1 MNKIKVNML
10 NDVFFKALLCD
21 DRHKELTLNFLNSIL
36 NRTGKQAFCDLE
48 FLDKELEPIIDAGKV
63 SILDIRAKMNDNTQV
78 NIEVQIAKPKNMKKR
93 ALFYW
98 SKLYSY
104 QISEGEDYSLLND
117 VISINLLNFKLF
129 TNHDRCH
136 TACHITDDFD
146 KKTVIEDFEMHFIE
160 LPKFKLG
167 DIKRLR
173 KSEKWIALF
182 SNKCTDEE
190 LEEIAMSEPAIKK
203 ALEYQAYFMHD
214 EKLRHKY
221 ELQEKAIRDYNSS
234 LLAAK
239 EEAGKQGWEKG
250 IQEGIQ
256 IGEKET
262 MKKIAIKMLTHGDN
276 IEDIAYMTELSVAEI
291 EQLKS

>member
-1 MNKIKVNML
+1 MKKIKVNMI

-36 NRTGKQAFCDLE
+36 NRTGNNAFCDIE
-48 FLDKELEPIIDAGKV
+48 FLDKEIDPIIEAGKV
-63 SILDIRAKMNDNTQV
+63 SILDIRAKMNDDTQINV
-78 NIEVQIAKPKNMKKR
+78 EVQIAKPVDMKKR
-93 ALFYW
+93 AIYYW

-104 QISEGEDYSLLND
+104 QIGEGEDYSLLKD

-129 TNHDRCH
+129 KEHDRCH
-136 TACHITDDFD
+136 SSCHIMDDFD
-146 KKTVIEDFEMHFIE
+146 NKVIIKDFEMHFIE

-167 DIKRLR
+167 DIKKLR

-190 LEEIAMSEPAIKK
+190 LEEIAMGEPSIKK
-203 ALEYQAYFMHD
+203 ALEYQNYFMHD

-234 LLAAK
+234 ILAS
-239 EEAGKQGWEKG
+239 KQEGIQEGIQKG

-256 IGEKET
+256 KEKIQNVINGL
-262 MKKIAIKMLTHGDN
+262 KKGYSPEILS
-276 IEDIAYMTELSVAEI
+276 DITGLSVQKIKEI
-291 EQLKS
+291 QENL